1 MAASREDESPLQI
14 LVADDDSATRMLLNI
29 ALTKWGYQV
38 LDAEDGDIA
47 WRRISHPGAPRLLLL
62 DCNMP
67 KQSGYELCTRI
78 RTELTNYNPYIILLT
93 HDSGQENV
101 IKGLDAGANEFLT
114 KPFNAGELRSRILVG
129 ERIVRYEDALQFQ
142 NQRLQDYISKIET
155 ASDLVVNAAQSL
167 SQAMKQAHDNG
178 DDNLFADRYHDMKRA
193 HSTLDEII
201 EVFSNYQPGKEP
213 RKPE

>member
-1 MAASREDESPLQI
+1 MTQPREDESKLQI

-38 LDAEDGDIA
+38 LEAEDGDIA
-47 WRRISHPGAPRLLLL
+47 WRRISHPGAPQLLIL
-62 DCNMP
+62 DCSMP
-67 KQSGYELCTRI
+67 HQDGYALCTRI
-78 RTELTNYNPYIILLT
+78 RNELPDYNPYIILLT
-93 HDSGQENV
+93 QNNGQENV

-114 KPFNAGELRSRILVG
+114 KPFNAAELRSRILVG
-129 ERIVRYEDALQFQ
+129 ERIVRYEDALQTQ
-142 NQRLQDYISKIET
+142 NQRLQEYIAKIET
-155 ASDLVVNAAQSL
+155 ASSLVVNAAQSL
-167 SQAMKQAHDNG
+167 SLAMKEAHENEE
-178 DDNLFADRYHDMKRA
+178 LFASRMHDMKRA